1 VTARHLVTATTAP
14 AACFSLGLTLD
25 LQLVCCS
32 VAAARSVAGARPR
45 DVRLEFALHLLR
57 LASGLTRL
65 PWVHSQGRAGPALC
79 NRARGR
85 RVGAPS
91 RRACHNHS
99 QDARV
104 PHAGCGRWVA
114 AACRAMHACCPRVV
128 LLAVVE
134 ARKPA

>member
-1 VTARHLVTATTAP
+1 MHVTSLLPPTAP
-14 AACFSLGLTLD
+14 AACFSIGLMLD
-25 LQLVCCS
+25 VQMVCCS
-32 VAAARSVAGARPR
+32 VAAARAVAGARLR
-45 DVRLEFALHLLR
+45 DVRLDFAPLLLR

-65 PWVHSQGRAGPALC
+65 PWVNSQGWTGPALWG
-79 NRARGR
+79 RARGR

-114 AACRAMHACCPRVV
+114 AACRAMHACCPHVV
-128 LLAVVE
+128 LPGVDE